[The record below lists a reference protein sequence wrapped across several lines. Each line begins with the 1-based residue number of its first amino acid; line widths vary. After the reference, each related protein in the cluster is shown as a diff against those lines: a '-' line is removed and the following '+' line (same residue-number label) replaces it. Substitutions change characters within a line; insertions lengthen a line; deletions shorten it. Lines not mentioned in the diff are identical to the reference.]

1 VDITTNQNL
10 RSCEKWG
17 GRLVVKVGLWQIV
30 RSGNGW
36 EGFENCLV
44 RRKKIIRRW
53 GRCGEELGGKNQGNM
68 KSGFSRGV
76 GIFLSGLGS
85 KGEEDPRKVGKPI

>member
-1 VDITTNQNL
+1 
-10 RSCEKWG
+10 
-17 GRLVVKVGLWQIV
+17 VVKVGFWQIV

-53 GRCGEELGGKNQGNM
+53 GRCGEKLGGKNQGNM
-68 KSGFSRGV
+68 KSVFSRGV
-76 GIFLSGLGS
+76 GFFLSGLGS
-85 KGEEDPRKVGKPI
+85 KGEEDPREVGKPIW